1 MTDLEI
7 QIFSINVEVVFPEP
21 RTFSKEQI
29 DNIATW
35 LTNSEKGLALRPD
48 QVHLRTMDVAFDYQ
62 LNAQLFNGSG
72 FFALNSQKAI
82 LGANNARGRA
92 DGSLLVEVV
101 NRFLRM
107 FVGAR
112 TTILFS
118 ANTHG
123 KLESASVRDDYLK
136 RFRFDQRITGPGVVG
151 YVRLNDWPEDVRFQV
166 EPSLG
171 VEDSLFLTWATKV
184 STDDSEGISEK
195 LIEIFESVVEVYG
208 LKLKP
213 LA

>member
-1 MTDLEI
+1 MIDLEI
-7 QIFSINVEVVFPEP
+7 QIFSINVEIVFPEP

-29 DNIATW
+29 DNVATW
-35 LTNSEKGLALRPD
+35 LTNSDKGFALRPD
-48 QVHLRTMDVAFDYQ
+48 QVHLRITDTAFDYQ
-62 LNAQLFNGSG
+62 LNAQLFNGNG
-72 FFALNSQKAI
+72 FFALSAQKVV

-92 DGSLLVEVV
+92 DGDLLVEVV

-107 FVGAR
+107 FVGPR

-151 YVRLNDWPEDVRFQV
+151 YVRLNDWSEDIRIQV

-171 VEDSLFLTWATKV
+171 VEDSLFLTWTTKF
-184 STDDSEGISEK
+184 SSDDPEGISEK
-195 LIEIFESVVEVYG
+195 LIRILESVVEVYG